1 MPNLDEALLLRIAAQ
16 RLRHNGLQGENVPL
30 FPQQQPECLVTGVEI
45 VSRGR
50 RTSLIRSCSP

>member
-30 FPQQQPECLVTGVEI
+30 FP
-45 VSRGR
+45 
-50 RTSLIRSCSP
+50 